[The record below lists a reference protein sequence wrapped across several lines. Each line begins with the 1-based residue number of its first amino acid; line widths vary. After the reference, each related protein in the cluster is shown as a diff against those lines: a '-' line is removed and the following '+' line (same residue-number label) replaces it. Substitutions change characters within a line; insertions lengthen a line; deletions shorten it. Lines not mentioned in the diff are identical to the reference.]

1 MLFDK
6 EFAGRNSSRIC
17 VDVRGSVFIPPLLGI
32 VFPERLGA
40 SASVVGRYGFVG
52 KLLEPGTFGKIA
64 GLRFAS
70 LGRMS
75 VELLRELPAK
85 LLVA

>member
-1 MLFDK
+1 MLFAT
-6 EFAGRNSSRIC
+6 EFAGRNSSRIG
-17 VDVRGSVFIPPLLGI
+17 VDTRGSVFVPPLLGI

-40 SASVVGRYGFVG
+40 STSVVGRYGFVG
-52 KLLEPGTFGKIA
+52 KLLEPGTFGKVV
-64 GLRFAS
+64 GLRLAS

-75 VELLRELPAK
+75 VELLRELPKK

>member
-1 MLFDK
+1 MLFAT
-6 EFAGRNSSRIC
+6 EFEGRNSSRIG

-40 SASVVGRYGFVG
+40 SASVVGRYGFVD
-52 KLLEPGTFGKIA
+52 KLLEPGMFGKVV
-64 GLRFAS
+64 GLRLAS
-70 LGRMS
+70 LGRIS
-75 VELLRELPAK
+75 VELLRELPVK